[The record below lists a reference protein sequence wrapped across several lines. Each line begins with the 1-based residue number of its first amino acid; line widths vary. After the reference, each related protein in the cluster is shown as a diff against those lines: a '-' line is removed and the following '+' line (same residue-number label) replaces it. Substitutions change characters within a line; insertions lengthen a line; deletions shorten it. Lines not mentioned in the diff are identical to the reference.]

1 MRRILG
7 PKAACDGSFSL
18 DCATSTMWKG
28 EPRAVKPLCRR
39 LLRPSAVRIGHPAT
53 IIRTSLIYP
62 VRGATN
68 RAKCILLG
76 FPETKSSLPASFLN
90 GRNHQVDL
98 NADRKASASLPA
110 FRHAVDPYLPGDG
123 HSRIAIS
130 W

>member
-1 MRRILG
+1 MAG
-7 PKAACDGSFSL
+7 AEHA
-18 DCATSTMWKG
+18 
-28 EPRAVKPLCRR
+28 RAD
-39 LLRPSAVRIGHPAT
+39 
-53 IIRTSLIYP
+53 IRTSLTYP
-62 VRGATN
+62 VRGATT

-98 NADRKASASLPA
+98 IADRKASASLPA
-110 FRHAVDPYLPGDG
+110 FQHAVDPYLPGDG